1 MANITLSIP
10 DDLHRKMKLMKE
22 IRWSEVSQVE
32 IEARINSELLTNET
46 EFQNWA
52 VALQKKKRS
61 GRFAELKK
69 KGLI

>member
-10 DDLHRKMKLMKE
+10 DDLHRKMRLMKE
-22 IRWSEVSQVE
+22 IRWSEVSRAA

-52 VALQKKKRS
+52 VSLQKKKRS